1 MIEKSLYD
9 KKSIREITGKTAD
22 WKEVAKD
29 CIGFSNAQGGCID
42 YGIEDD
48 NDLPQSSQRIPK
60 ELPIK
65 LSNEIKSKTINVT
78 AYPEVI
84 RAVNGGEYIHLNIT
98 RGIAAASTPSGKYYI
113 RIADNTVPLVGN
125 DITRLVAEKG
135 NFKWELQESAWNYK
149 LADQEKLKKLL
160 DAIRSSDRVSDFVK
174 NKEDREILSYY
185 FIIDEKSY
193 NMTNLG
199 VLFIGTQAQR
209 GRTYNSPI
217 IQCIKYDENG
227 EKVRKYLWD
236 DFSMSPDEL
245 ITDIWD
251 KIPDWKET
259 NEIEEGLFRKDI
271 PAYDSEVIRELACN
285 ALVHRPYTMAGDIF
299 INIYPDRVEFTNPG
313 PLPLGVTP
321 ENILH
326 KTIKRND
333 HFATLCYV
341 LHLMEREGSG
351 YDKMFEIQL
360 RNGKQI
366 PVVKEGED
374 SVTAIVRRRIISPE
388 SIKLIRAALSIADL
402 KQKQII
408 CLGLIAQNES
418 ISATN
423 LIKIL
428 ELKNRD
434 ELSPWLNPLVKNG
447 IVQAVGSHRG
457 KEYRVNQALLRDSS
471 YKGTTTLKRVEDY
484 RIRELII
491 EDLKIYVCAPLKDIH
506 LRIGKEIAYKRV
518 LAQIKNLVSDGLVK
532 EEGLNRW
539 VRYRLVH
546 Q

>member
-1 MIEKSLYD
+1 MIENSLYD
-9 KKSIREITGKTAD
+9 KKSLREITGKTAD

-42 YGIEDD
+42 YGIED
-48 NDLPQSSQRIPK
+48 NEDLPPSSQIIPK
-60 ELPIK
+60 DLPIK

-78 AYPEVI
+78 AYPEII
-84 RAVNGGEYIHLNIT
+84 RADNGGEYIHLIIH

-125 DITRLVAEKG
+125 EITRLVAEKG
-135 NFKWELQESAWNYK
+135 NFKWELQETTWNYK
-149 LADQEKLKKLL
+149 LADPEKLKKFLN
-160 DAIRSSDRVSDFVK
+160 AIRSSDRVSNFVK
-174 NKEDREILSYY
+174 NKEDREIMSHFFL
-185 FIIDEKSY
+185 IDENSN

-209 GRTYNSPI
+209 GRIYNSPI

-227 EKVRKYLWD
+227 EKVKKYLWD

-245 ITDIWD
+245 IQDVWD
-251 KIPDWKET
+251 SIPEWRET

-271 PAYDSEVIRELACN
+271 PAYDSEIIRELACN

-333 HFATLCYV
+333 HFATLCFV

-366 PVVKEGED
+366 PVVKEGD
-374 SVTAIVRRRIISPE
+374 DFVTAIVRRRIISPE
-388 SIKLIRAALSIADL
+388 SIKLIRVALGITDL

-418 ISATN
+418 ISAAN

-428 ELKNRD
+428 ELKNRED
-434 ELSPWLNPLVKNG
+434 LSPWLDPLIKHG
-447 IVQAVGSHRG
+447 IVLAVGSHRS

-484 RIRELII
+484 RIRELVI
-491 EDLKIYVCAPLKDIH
+491 EDLKIYECAPLKDIH
-506 LRIGKEIAYKRV
+506 LRIGKEIPYKRV
-518 LAQIKNLVSDGLVK
+518 LAQIKFLVSEGLVK
-532 EEGLNRW
+532 EDGLNRW
-539 VRYRLVH
+539 VRYRLAND
-546 Q
+546 

>member
-1 MIEKSLYD
+1 MIENSLYD

-48 NDLPQSSQRIPK
+48 NDLPPSSQRIPK

>member
-1 MIEKSLYD
+1 MIENSLYD

-48 NDLPQSSQRIPK
+48 NDLPPSSQIIPK

>member
-1 MIEKSLYD
+1 MIENSLYD

-48 NDLPQSSQRIPK
+48 NDLPPSLQRIPK